1 MHHRRLQLQ
10 DLGINTLITL
20 LFNNVNRS
28 ITRSRSELANEIGK
42 AKYVLA
48 EYDKIKRIIDPNA
61 RASYI

>member
-1 MHHRRLQLQ
+1 VFFQ
-10 DLGINTLITL
+10 DPFLVLRE
-20 LFNNVNRS
+20 V
-28 ITRSRSELANEIGK
+28 RSELANEIGK